1 MRDPFG
7 TMLAAFLSSV
17 GGSPGEVDIKNVR
30 TIGRQEVG
38 GEPDAVLARGN
49 GVAYRYTLCLRDPEE
64 VGSIVRILA
73 EVSIPLLY
81 LLLLPRGP
89 RIGYRAYIGLA
100 SPDVLDLPVR
110 FASRGIMIER
120 GEETGDRRR

>member
-1 MRDPFG
+1 M
-7 TMLAAFLSSV
+7 
-17 GGSPGEVDIKNVR
+17 GGADVR
-30 TIGRQEVG
+30 SGRTAGRQENG
-38 GEPDAVLARGN
+38 GEPDAVLARGR

-64 VGSIVRILA
+64 AGTILRILA

-89 RIGYRAYIGLA
+89 RGGYKAYIGLA
-100 SPDVLDLPVR
+100 SPDVLDLPIR

-120 GEETGDRRR
+120 GEEMGDNCR

>member
-1 MRDPFG
+1 M
-7 TMLAAFLSSV
+7 
-17 GGSPGEVDIKNVR
+17 GEADAKGVR
-30 TIGRQEVG
+30 TTGGRKDG
-38 GEPDAVLARGN
+38 GEPDAAFSRGS

-64 VGSIVRILA
+64 AGTILRILA
-73 EVSIPLLY
+73 DVAIPLLY

-89 RIGYRAYIGLA
+89 RSGYRAYIGLA

-120 GEETGDRRR
+120 GEEMGDRRR

>member
-1 MRDPFG
+1 M
-7 TMLAAFLSSV
+7 
-17 GGSPGEVDIKNVR
+17 GETDVKSAR
-30 TIGRQEVG
+30 TVGRQEDG
-38 GEPDAVLARGN
+38 GEPDAVLAHGS

-64 VGSIVRILA
+64 TGAILRILA

-89 RIGYRAYIGLA
+89 RSGYRAYIGLA

-120 GEETGDRRR
+120 GEEMGDRRR

>member
-1 MRDPFG
+1 M
-7 TMLAAFLSSV
+7 
-17 GGSPGEVDIKNVR
+17 GEAEVKSGRTVD
-30 TIGRQEVG
+30 RQANG
-38 GEPDAVLARGN
+38 DEPDAILARGSE
-49 GVAYRYTLCLRDPEE
+49 VAYRYMLSLQEPEE
-64 VGSIVRILA
+64 MGMILRILSD
-73 EVSIPLLY
+73 VSIPLLY

-120 GEETGDRRR
+120 GEEMGGKRR